1 MPKIFEVVI
10 RATSFNHRT
19 ILSDFKEHYER
30 SYSLPPLWTPFL
42 EVDTTLEDPLSSF
55 FAPPKAGSDESFA
68 NQREVIHV
76 KKLFSARTYP
86 YPM

>member
-1 MPKIFEVVI
+1 MPKSFEVVI

-30 SYSLPPLWTPFL
+30 SYTLPPLWTPFL

-55 FAPPKAGSDESFA
+55 FAPPKAGSDESCA
-68 NQREVIHV
+68 N
-76 KKLFSARTYP
+76 
-86 YPM
+86 

>member
-1 MPKIFEVVI
+1 MQHL
-10 RATSFNHRT
+10 NHRT

-55 FAPPKAGSDESFA
+55 FAPPKAGSDESCA
-68 NQREVIHV
+68 NQSDSRR
-76 KKLFSARTYP
+76 KLFFSISLCIKVS
-86 YPM
+86 